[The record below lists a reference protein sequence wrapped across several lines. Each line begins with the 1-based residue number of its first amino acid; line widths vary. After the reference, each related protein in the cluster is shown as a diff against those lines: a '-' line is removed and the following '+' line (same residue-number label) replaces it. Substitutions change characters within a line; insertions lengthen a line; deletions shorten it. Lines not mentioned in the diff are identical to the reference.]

1 MLREIDLSEIS
12 DGKLYTAND
21 MVRIECQE
29 CKGCSSCCHDMGE
42 SIILDPY
49 DLYQLEKG
57 LHTSFAELMQ
67 GKIELHVVDGIIQPN
82 LKMQEGTLQCGFLN
96 SEGRCSIHEL
106 RPGFCRL
113 FPLGRIYEGGNFKY
127 FWQIH
132 ECAYPNRSKVK
143 IKKWLGIPEL
153 SVYENYIRSW
163 HNFLKEVQEIITHT
177 ENEEIV
183 RNLNMLVLNEFYV
196 NQYEMGAA
204 SFYEQF
210 ESRISTV
217 SEKIRMYR

>member
-1 MLREIDLSEIS
+1 MQPD
-12 DGKLYTAND
+12 
-21 MVRIECQE
+21 
-29 CKGCSSCCHDMGE
+29 
-42 SIILDPY
+42 
-49 DLYQLEKG
+49 
-57 LHTSFAELMQ
+57 TS
-67 GKIELHVVDGIIQPN
+67 K
-82 LKMQEGTLQCGFLN
+82 CGFLDP
-96 SEGRCSIHEL
+96 EGRCSIHEV

-113 FPLGRIYEGGNFKY
+113 FPLGRIYENGDFRY

-153 SVYENYIRSW
+153 PAYESYIRNW
-163 HNFLKEVQEIITHT
+163 HNLLKDVQDIVVHT

-196 NQYEMGAA
+196 NQYEVEAA

-210 ESRISTV
+210 ESRIFAA

>member
-1 MLREIDLSEIS
+1 
-12 DGKLYTAND
+12 
-21 MVRIECQE
+21 
-29 CKGCSSCCHDMGE
+29 MGE

-96 SEGRCSIHEL
+96 SEGRCSIHEF

-113 FPLGRIYEGGNFKY
+113 FPLGRIYEDGDFKY

-210 ESRISTV
+210 ESRISAV